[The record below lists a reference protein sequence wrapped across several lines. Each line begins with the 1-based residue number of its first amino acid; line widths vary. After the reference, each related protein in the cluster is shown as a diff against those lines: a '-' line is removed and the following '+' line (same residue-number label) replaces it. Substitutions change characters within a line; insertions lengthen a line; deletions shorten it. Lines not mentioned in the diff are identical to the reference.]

1 MKSDKK
7 GLSDIIVTVLMI
19 LLAISAVVIIW
30 FVLQPFIKNNLQTAT
45 EFDIDCSV
53 IKSITIDSALAY
65 NNSGPIAVNVTVSRT
80 AEGENEDLSG
90 LQFYL
95 DGNKRSV
102 ALIEPVISGGSA
114 SLNPVPNKY
123 VVTAGKTYLYRF
135 SPGGAIA
142 DIKGK
147 KVGVAAIISNTKT
160 CSVMSEVT
168 I

>member
-80 AEGENEDLSG
+80 AEGENEDL
-90 LQFYL
+90 F
-95 DGNKRSV
+95 
-102 ALIEPVISGGSA
+102 
-114 SLNPVPNKY
+114 
-123 VVTAGKTYLYRF
+123 F
-135 SPGGAIA
+135 S
-142 DIKGK
+142 
-147 KVGVAAIISNTKT
+147 
-160 CSVMSEVT
+160 MSCIFIFLGT
-168 I
+168 LT